1 MAVLAGLWGSPA
13 LHATRAAKV
22 TLLRKPSKMIFDPSV
37 HTSPEHLFEDCTIDD
52 FVYSLVK

>member
-1 MAVLAGLWGSPA
+1 MAVPAWLLGSPT

-22 TLLRKPSKMIFDPSV
+22 TLLRTLSKMIFDPSA